1 MKSGYN
7 HIKETFQNID
17 TGYNSDYWNRG
28 IKFRKG
34 KSVERVDKPTKLYR
48 ARELGYKAKQG
59 YIIVRSRI
67 RKGTRRKSRPRM
79 GRKPRSLGVNK
90 ITPKK
95 NLQRIA
101 EERAQKR
108 YTNLEVLNSYKIYDD
123 GRHWYYEVI
132 FVDPNHP
139 RIKSDPNIKWICE
152 SHHKKRVNRGL
163 TSAGTRGRGLHKR
176 GWGTEKNRPSIRAN
190 KSRGK

>member
-7 HIKETFQNID
+7 HIKDTFQNID

-28 IKFRKG
+28 INFRKR
-34 KSVERVDKPTKLYR
+34 KSVERIDKPTKLYR

-79 GRKPRSLGVNK
+79 GRKPRSLGVSK

-101 EERAQKR
+101 EERAQKK

-152 SHHKKRVNRGL
+152 THHKRRVNRGL
-163 TSAGTRGRGLHKR
+163 TSAGKRGRGLHKK

-190 KSRGK
+190 KNRGK